1 MQPRQGKSIRNNG
14 CDPDMKNLYEV
25 LRQKE
30 LEVQQLQKE
39 IEALRL
45 AARLL
50 ADDNETESSSSST
63 RSVTQVPTPRV
74 SAAAAVAAAVKPAEP
89 LNASAAGIRQF
100 P

>member
-50 ADDNETESSSSST
+50 ADDNETESSST

-74 SAAAAVAAAVKPAEP
+74 SAAAVAAAVKPAEP